1 MCFSTLSTCSHLMV
15 HILFNFNKFL
25 KNIFFKSHNEDKAN
39 GSMRKCNFFIVTRM
53 GKNRKMM
60 ALRMRVMMWI
70 MNLANLRLDLSLLA
84 TWLRGL
90 YVGSDWLAF
99 EEEIF
104 DKGDEKH
111 SETLIVLGHMCIFY
125 SSWLERD

>member
-1 MCFSTLSTCSHLMV
+1 MI

-25 KNIFFKSHNEDKAN
+25 KNIFFKSRNEDKAN
-39 GSMRKCNFFIVTRM
+39 GSMRKCNFFIITGM
-53 GKNRKMM
+53 GKIQKMM

-70 MNLANLRLDLSLLA
+70 MNLANSRLDLSLLA
-84 TWLRGL
+84 TWGRGL
-90 YVGSDWLAF
+90 YVGTDWLAF
-99 EEEIF
+99 EEEVF

-111 SETLIVLGHMCIFY
+111 SETIVLDHTYIFY